1 MIQSALIL
9 LADGFEPIE
18 TVTPIDVLRRAGI
31 AVTLAGI
38 GKTTIEGGHGITLE
52 ADCILKTGMP
62 VPDVLI
68 LPGGMP
74 GAVHLG
80 ASPEARAMAEAT
92 VKAGK
97 ICAALCAAPAKTLAA
112 WGMLDNRRATCYPG
126 CEQDFPSTATALT
139 DPVVVDL
146 PFVTSRGPGTALAFS
161 LALVGLL
168 QGEDAADALAGR
180 MLASR

>member
-1 MIQSALIL
+1 MTQSALIL

-38 GKTTIEGGHGITLE
+38 GKTTVEGGHGITLE
-52 ADCILKTGMP
+52 ADCVLKTGMA

-74 GAVHLG
+74 AALHLG
-80 ASPEARAMAEAT
+80 GSPEARAIAEAT
-92 VKAGK
+92 VQAGNL
-97 ICAALCAAPAKTLAA
+97 CAAICAAPAKALAP
-112 WGMLDNRRATCYPG
+112 WGMLENRRATCYPA
-126 CEQDFPSTATALT
+126 CEQDFSPTTTALT
-139 DPVVVDL
+139 DPVVIDL

-161 LALVGLL
+161 LTLVSLL
-168 QGEDAADALAGR
+168 QGDAAADALAGR
-180 MLASR
+180 MVASR